1 MPLYSTSISDRK
13 RRKPH
18 FYDSRL
24 FIYIFRFFS
33 LASGEFWTFLL
44 LFSALCPFSPA
55 LFHIF
60 LWLPENFGLFPAFS
74 VLYVHSHRLCSV
86 LPSGFRMFL
95 DFFPAFLGLMSIF
108 TCSVQCFSLVSRSF
122 WTFFLA
128 FLCFMSI
135 FTCPAPYF
143 PLVSGCFWTFLLL
156 FSTLYTFSPAQ
167 LHISLWL
174 PDVFGLFPAFS
185 VLYVHFLLLSSI
197 FLSGFRMIL
206 DFFTAFSRLYVHF
219 HLLGSVFPSSFRMIL
234 DFFTAF
240 SVLYVHF
247 LLPGSVFP
255 SSFRMFLDFF
265 LLFLCFMSIL
275 SCPAPYFPL
284 VSGCFWTFLLLF
296 STLYTFSPAQLH
308 ISLWLPDVF
317 GLFPAFSVLYVYFLL
332 PGSVL
337 PSGFR
342 MILDFFTLFLSFISI
357 WKSIEVSRLRRAR
370 KSPTCVEF
378 RNLQTTKSSESSEL
392 RKAVLIR
399 IKRSAIIC
407 PAREIHMSE

>member
-1 MPLYSTSISDRK
+1 MPLSSTSISDRK

-33 LASGEFWTFLL
+33 LASGCFWTFYC
-44 LFSALCPFSPA
+44 FS
-55 LFHIF
+55 
-60 LWLPENFGLFPAFS
+60 W
-74 VLYVHSHRLCSV
+74 LYVHFHLPGSV
-86 LPSGFRMFL
+86 FPSGFRMF
-95 DFFPAFLGLMSIF
+95 
-108 TCSVQCFSLVSRSF
+108 
-122 WTFFLA
+122 
-128 FLCFMSI
+128 
-135 FTCPAPYF
+135 
-143 PLVSGCFWTFLLL
+143 
-156 FSTLYTFSPAQ
+156 
-167 LHISLWL
+167 
-174 PDVFGLFPAFS
+174 
-185 VLYVHFLLLSSI
+185 
-197 FLSGFRMIL
+197 
-206 DFFTAFSRLYVHF
+206 
-219 HLLGSVFPSSFRMIL
+219 L

-255 SSFRMFLDFF
+255 SS
-265 LLFLCFMSIL
+265 
-275 SCPAPYFPL
+275 
-284 VSGCFWTFLLLF
+284 
-296 STLYTFSPAQLH
+296 
-308 ISLWLPDVF
+308 
-317 GLFPAFSVLYVYFLL
+317 
-332 PGSVL
+332 
-337 PSGFR
+337 FR